1 MMRPSGQGGRCCS
14 RIRIIWLVLLAIFVT
29 SQADR
34 ALAQEVSSLDRFRL
48 FNECRPMRLLVESLP
63 ADAAELGLTKAS
75 IQVAVE
81 SRLRSARLYDSES
94 TFGPYL
100 YVNVN
105 VVGRA
110 FHASLEYN
118 KLVRDPASDVP
129 GTATTWDIRST
140 GTHGADSSYILSA
153 ISELMDRFLV
163 EYLRVNE
170 SACK

>member
-1 MMRPSGQGGRCCS
+1 M
-14 RIRIIWLVLLAIFVT
+14 IWLVLLAILAA

-34 ALAQEVSSLDRFRL
+34 ALAQEVSSLDRFKL
-48 FNECRPMRLLVESLP
+48 FNECRPMHLILESLP
-63 ADAAELGLTKAS
+63 ADAAEIDLAEAS

-81 SRLRSARLYDSES
+81 SRLRSARLYDSEL
-94 TFGPYL
+94 TGPYL

-110 FHASLEYN
+110 FNTSLEYN
-118 KLVRDPASDVP
+118 KPVHDLASDVT
-129 GTATTWDIRST
+129 GVASTWDIGFT
-140 GTHGADSSYILSA
+140 GTHGGGSNYILST

-170 SACK
+170 AACK

>member
-1 MMRPSGQGGRCCS
+1 M
-14 RIRIIWLVLLAIFVT
+14 IWLVLLAILAA

-34 ALAQEVSSLDRFRL
+34 ALAQEVSSLDRFKL
-48 FNECRPMRLLVESLP
+48 FNECRPMRLLVEELP
-63 ADAAELGLTKAS
+63 ADAAEIDLAKAS

-110 FHASLEYN
+110 FHTSLEYK
-118 KLVRDPASDVP
+118 KLFHDLASDVT
-129 GTATTWDIRST
+129 GTASTWDISFT
-140 GTHGADSSYILSA
+140 GTHGGDSNYILSG

-170 SACK
+170 AACK